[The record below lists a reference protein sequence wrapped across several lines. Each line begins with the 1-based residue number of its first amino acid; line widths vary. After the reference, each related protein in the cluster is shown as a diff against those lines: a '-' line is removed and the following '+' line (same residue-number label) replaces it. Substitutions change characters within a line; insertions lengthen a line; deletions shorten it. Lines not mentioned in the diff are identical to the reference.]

1 MWYACVMERTTTPLL
16 IVGGGNMAQAIV
28 RGGIDAGLLGPAAIC
43 IVEPDQTKREVF
55 KSWGVR
61 SLRSAEELPA
71 WLHAAERGGAGA
83 AQVLLAIKPQ
93 MLAGAAEILRT
104 ALGEMRRV
112 IISILAGTPTG
123 LIDAALGG
131 KAVARAALPVVRAM
145 PNMAA
150 MVRRSTT
157 AVALG
162 EGVQDGDDALAVQ
175 LFEAIGRVVRIDES
189 LMDAFTAVAGSGPA
203 YVFYLCEAMARAA
216 EEIGFDRDTAE
227 WLARWT
233 VSGAGAV
240 LDAADQPP
248 ETLRAAVTSK
258 GGTTAAAMT
267 VLDEAALMTVF
278 VRAIAAAR
286 DRGRELAGGEAKPV

>member
-1 MWYACVMERTTTPLL
+1 M
-16 IVGGGNMAQAIV
+16 
-28 RGGIDAGLLGPAAIC
+28 
-43 IVEPDQTKREVF
+43 
-55 KSWGVR
+55 
-61 SLRSAEELPA
+61 
-71 WLHAAERGGAGA
+71 
-83 AQVLLAIKPQ
+83 
-93 MLAGAAEILRT
+93 
-104 ALGEMRRV
+104 
-112 IISILAGTPTG
+112 
-123 LIDAALGG
+123 
-131 KAVARAALPVVRAM
+131 
-145 PNMAA
+145 
-150 MVRRSTT
+150 
-157 AVALG
+157 ALG

-278 VRAIAAAR
+278 VRAITAAR